1 MVRTENEVEI
11 ELGELGSNDSLLPDE
26 REQQQQVLKQ
36 EQQQQQQVHV
46 LEQRPAQVLEQE
58 ESIIRKI
65 ILFLWKTYFP
75 TRQEFDEN
83 LSMTIFFLV
92 FLILVCS
99 CFISSFFLHGTKRA
113 IGYFI
118 SFGLVGIHEILS
130 LLRFFFSF
138 KSICLF
144 VQKKDLVFLKFSFLD
159 SKRI

>member
-1 MVRTENEVEI
+1 MTRTENETVEI
-11 ELGELGSNDSLLPDE
+11 ELGELGSNDFLLPDE
-26 REQQQQVLKQ
+26 REQHQQVLKQ
-36 EQQQQQQVHV
+36 EQQQQQQVHI

-65 ILFLWKTYFP
+65 ILLWKTYFP
-75 TRQEFDEN
+75 TRQEFNEN

-138 KSICLF
+138 
-144 VQKKDLVFLKFSFLD
+144 
-159 SKRI
+159 